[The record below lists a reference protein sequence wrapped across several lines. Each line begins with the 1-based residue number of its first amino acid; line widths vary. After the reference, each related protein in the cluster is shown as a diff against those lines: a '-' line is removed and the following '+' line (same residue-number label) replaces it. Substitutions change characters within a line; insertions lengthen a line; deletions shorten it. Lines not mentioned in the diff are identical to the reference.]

1 MSVGKRIIL
10 DPRLSMIASLVGRCE
25 RIADIGCDHGRLGA
39 FLLQTG
45 QCRRAVLTDISEPS
59 LKKARALIALL
70 GFSEQVEFRVGDGAL
85 ALDSPVDAAVIAGM
99 GGAAIAGIVR
109 AGRARLGN
117 ARLVLQPNVAAA
129 ELRKALSE
137 CGYRIVDERVA
148 RDNRRNYVV
157 IAAEPG
163 HSDYSQEQLV
173 VGPVLLER
181 LPPELLS
188 LAQFRLRVARKA
200 LLGSQS
206 GGDAAQSQALAREIE
221 IWEAVEAC
229 LQRLNRS

>member
-1 MSVGKRIIL
+1 MPVEKRIIL

-25 RIADIGCDHGRLGA
+25 RFADIGCDHGRLGA
-39 FLLQTG
+39 SLLQTG

-59 LKKARALIALL
+59 LKKARTLIALL
-70 GFSEQVEFRVGDGAL
+70 GLSERAEFRVGDGAM
-85 ALDSPVDAAVIAGM
+85 ALDTPVDVAVIAGM
-99 GGAAIAGIVR
+99 GGTAIAGIIR

-117 ARLVLQPNVAAA
+117 ARLVLQPNVAAT
-129 ELRKALSE
+129 ELRIALSE
-137 CGYRIVDERVA
+137 CGYRVVDERVA
-148 RDNRRNYVV
+148 LDHRRNYVI

-163 HSDYSQEQLV
+163 NSDYSPKQLV

-181 LPPELLS
+181 MPPELMP

-200 LLGSQS
+200 LRGSAS
-206 GGDAAQSQALAREIE
+206 GGDAAQSRALAREIE

-229 LQRLNRS
+229 LQPLNRS